1 MKRYSSIT
9 IVFLAVF
16 ASIGFADPQACT
28 VLNRVVVTG
37 ASVSSGFGVSTP
49 PIKGD
54 LGAYRITMKHIV
66 EAMLDCPH
74 EKVALFGGMAFLQ
87 NTRANSKAYIEK
99 IIEHKPTLVIGIDF
113 LFWFGHGTPPE
124 QCDIPTYRMEKLNYA
139 LKLLDTLKVPV
150 IVGDL
155 PDVSDAVGKML
166 SASQAPTAET
176 LKKLNA
182 RIHEWGD
189 SRTNVRIVDVYNLG
203 NKMTNDEEI
212 TILGHTWSAGS
223 KGTLLQKDMLHTT
236 LEGTVAVSLLIASE
250 LDVDCIETDPKVIMV
265 NAATNAR
272 LDK

>member
-1 MKRYSSIT
+1 MKRYASIT
-9 IVFLAVF
+9 IVFLVVF
-16 ASIGFADPQACT
+16 ASIGFVDPHVCN

-37 ASVSSGFGVSTP
+37 ASVSSGWGVTTP

-66 EAMLDCPH
+66 DGMIECPH
-74 EKVALFGGMAFLQ
+74 EKVAFFGGTAFFQ
-87 NTRANSKAYIEK
+87 NTRENGKAYIER

-139 LKLLDTLKVPV
+139 LGLLDELKAPV

-155 PDVSDAVGKML
+155 PDVGDAIGKVL

-176 LKKLNA
+176 LKQLNA
-182 RIHEWGD
+182 RIHQWGD
-189 SRTNVRIVDVYNLG
+189 SRSNVRVLDVYELG

-223 KGTLLQKDMLHTT
+223 QQKLLQNDMLHTT
-236 LEGTVAVSLLIASE
+236 LEGTVVVSLLIAE
-250 LDVDCIETDPKVIMV
+250 GLDLDCIETDPKVIMD
-265 NAATNAR
+265 NAASNAR